1 MIRQLLVVC
10 SLAVSQLAFAQYDPE
25 AKEVL
30 DAMSNKYRKIPAF
43 TASFDQALI
52 NESADINESMSGK
65 IAVKGDKYALEIAG
79 QKIFNDGTDIWSY
92 NEELAEVTVSTYDP
106 EEQEIS
112 LNNIWD
118 LYQEGFKYILLSAN
132 ENGNYVVDLDP
143 TDRTKS
149 YFKIRMIIGKDY
161 TLKNFTVFE
170 NGGNQYKYSIKDFAE
185 KPNLSDDSFTFDPAD
200 YPDVEV
206 IDFR

>member
-1 MIRQLLVVC
+1 MIKQLFIVC
-10 SLAVSQLAFAQYDPE
+10 ALIISQIATAQYDPE
-25 AKEVL
+25 AKSVL

-43 TASFDQALI
+43 TASFSQSLI
-52 NESADINESMSGK
+52 NESEDIDESMTGK
-65 IAVKGDKYALEIAG
+65 ISVKADKYALEIAG
-79 QKIFNDGTDIWSY
+79 QKIFNDGTDVWSY

-106 EEQEIS
+106 DEQEIS

-143 TDRTKS
+143 VDRSKS
-149 YFKIRMIIGKDY
+149 YFKIRMVIGKDNS
-161 TLKNFTVFE
+161 LKNFTVFE
-170 NGGNQYKYSIKDFAE
+170 NGGNKYKYTINDFAE
-185 KPNLSDDSFTFDPAD
+185 KSNLSDDSFTFDPAD